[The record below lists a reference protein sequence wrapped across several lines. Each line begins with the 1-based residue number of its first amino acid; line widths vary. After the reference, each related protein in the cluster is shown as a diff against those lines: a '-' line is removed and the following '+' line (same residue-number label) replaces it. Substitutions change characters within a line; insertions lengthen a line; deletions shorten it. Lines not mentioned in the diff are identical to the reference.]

1 MLEGVKIICERIR
14 AFPEEVPQWK
24 HFMNTQVTEMLTD
37 EEHYC
42 IKEALKEHFRQDF
55 NARVLDMINRPR
67 TKAFAQAQI
76 QAEGQPVIY
85 ADRWSDPRMATQ
97 REDLR

>member
-14 AFPEEVPQWK
+14 AFPEEVPKWK

-55 NARVLDMINRPR
+55 NARVLDMINHND
-67 TKAFAQAQI
+67 TK
-76 QAEGQPVIY
+76 V
-85 ADRWSDPRMATQ
+85 DPRKPRFKTKEEFESVMYKHTK
-97 REDLR
+97 